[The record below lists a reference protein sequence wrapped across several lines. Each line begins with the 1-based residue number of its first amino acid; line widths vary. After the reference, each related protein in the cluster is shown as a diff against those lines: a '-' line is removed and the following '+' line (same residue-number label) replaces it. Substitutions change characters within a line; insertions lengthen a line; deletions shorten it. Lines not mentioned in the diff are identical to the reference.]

1 MQQQNVESTQNAE
14 FRQCFKCN
22 YEARSAPGRCPQC
35 RSSKFLTSSNIRT
48 RGIVLIVVGLFL
60 AGFMGAIALFVGMLI
75 FGQKDPDAIRKVN
88 EEIVAFGVIYLLFG
102 AVFVFGLHSIVSGIW
117 MAVAGKR
124 NRFLLWLMWALLA
137 AVAVIGGLAGF
148 MVSK

>member
-1 MQQQNVESTQNAE
+1 
-14 FRQCFKCN
+14 
-22 YEARSAPGRCPQC
+22 
-35 RSSKFLTSSNIRT
+35 
-48 RGIVLIVVGLFL
+48 
-60 AGFMGAIALFVGMLI
+60 MGAIALFVGMLI